1 MKKNYST
8 FVFLCFSFLAFSQ
21 TPSASVNFEAADP
34 LNNLPAGITSIN
46 PQDFYETP
54 ETPGVFSDS
63 IVAFIGNNSH
73 YFIEEGGDLV
83 NAELFTQRN
92 QFDNVVKDVDGN
104 KLLQTD
110 YTGHVIIDE
119 TALGTSSY
127 SVRLNLSVFGHRMTS
142 TDCGIFTITGND
154 GGTYKDD
161 RVTARNGGFTTGF
174 GDNSGIGSTTG
185 GFVYGTATPAYRE
198 IVVTYNDTDK
208 LYRMYVE
215 GVERLLS
222 ESAQTSGDWTDRKF
236 YIGFNG
242 QNSVKSTGT
251 RHINPTTGAFTSN
264 GVRGDGRTAD
274 LQMRMDNIEVYQTA
288 LSQANITTLFGG
300 GTLSTNSQTKEIFNT
315 YPNPVKDRL
324 YFSSRNVHSVEIY
337 NILGAK
343 VSSQTITDGADMNN
357 LKSGI
362 YLVKSIDENGLVLDT
377 SKVIKN

>member
-21 TPSASVNFEAADP
+21 TPSVSVDFEAADP

-83 NAELFTQRN
+83 RAELFTQRN